1 MANIDSKL
9 NILIIDDDQA
19 ILEVLTEYL
28 ELEGWSTETAKNGF
42 EGMNKAYKGD
52 FDVIIMDL
60 VMPRM
65 DGLTATKEI
74 VREKPDSKIIIITGN
89 TAEDVETQAKDAG
102 AKAFL
107 KKPISLV
114 KLIETIKQ
122 V

>member
-19 ILEVLTEYL
+19 ILEVLSEFL
-28 ELEGWSTETAKNGF
+28 EQEGWKTETAKNGF

-89 TAEDVETQAKDAG
+89 TAEDVEEQAKDAG

>member
-1 MANIDSKL
+1 MGNMDSKL

-19 ILEVLTEYL
+19 ILEVLSETL
-28 ELEGWSTETAKNGF
+28 KHEGWTTDTAKNGF

-74 VREKPDSKIIIITGN
+74 VREKPESKIVIITG
-89 TAEDVETQAKDAG
+89 TSAEDVETQAIEAG

-107 KKPISLV
+107 KKPLSLV
-114 KLIETIKQ
+114 KLIDTIKQ